1 MSAWFRFAS
10 RFTTVGTTTRN
21 RTRLKEMT
29 RYDSRAFTGRI
40 RLRRANLP
48 ASSMMRKAP
57 RPAGKAEKTAT
68 ATRYRQGRDQSQRR
82 NTYVNWL
89 ANNRMAK
96 ILFVRSRAIT
106 RYPTTVV
113 MAMTK
118 RKGIGAV
125 QNWRYT
131 RNPAAWSGAT

>member
-10 RFTTVGTTTRN
+10 RFTTAGTRTRN
-21 RTRLKEMT
+21 RKRLKQML

-40 RLRRANLP
+40 RLRRATLP
-48 ASSMMRKAP
+48 ASSLMRKAP

-68 ATRYRQGRDQSQRR
+68 ATRYRHGRDPYQRR

-89 ANNRMAK
+89 ADNRMAK
-96 ILFVRSRAIT
+96 ILFVRSRAIA

-118 RKGIGAV
+118 RNGTGAV
-125 QNWRYT
+125 
-131 RNPAAWSGAT
+131 